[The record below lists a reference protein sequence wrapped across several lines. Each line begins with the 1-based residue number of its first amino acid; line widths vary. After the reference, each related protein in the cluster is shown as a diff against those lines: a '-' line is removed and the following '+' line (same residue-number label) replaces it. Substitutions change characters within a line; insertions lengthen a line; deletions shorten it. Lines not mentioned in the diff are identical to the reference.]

1 MDYNMQRAHKFN
13 ALIIW
18 IFSFILTLTAYANG
32 GVAYAVKAGV
42 ATGVTSVLVTIVALV
57 RFNDTVKAYT
67 IVAIPTAA
75 SLGLS
80 IVEGGIPRMFNL
92 YILAIL
98 LIGVYFRRRMVVIFG
113 TTFGVILT
121 VIFAVAPESILGAEL
136 AVMGEFVP
144 RIGVY
149 ACALIVMAT
158 LTKWGNE
165 HIANAHTESEQAK
178 QMSENLN
185 VIIHEIDNTAVGMV
199 DNVKLCHDQ
208 MSTAAEGARA
218 ITDSMKEVAINV
230 DSGAEKIVR
239 INSVA
244 LDSSVKMQETFDS
257 MKSLR
262 VSFDSTKT
270 DIDTGAESVSEMG
283 RKMTQINEAINS
295 SYTTVTEL
303 SGNMEL
309 IKNTLEG
316 ITRIADQTNLLA
328 LNAAIEAARAGEHG
342 KGFAVVADEVR
353 VLAEESSRSAVNIR
367 EITQKIL
374 ESAEEAKTEV
384 ESGKTAVSEGDLLMG
399 SVLEVFTRMKGSFD
413 EVHVQIEKEMGLIE
427 ETDQQFS
434 IIREEIENISAS
446 SQQNA
451 AATEEVLAQA
461 EIQEETSKEVATML
475 DEIEKM
481 SVELKDKAMV

>member
-1 MDYNMQRAHKFN
+1 M
-13 ALIIW
+13 
-18 IFSFILTLTAYANG
+18 
-32 GVAYAVKAGV
+32 
-42 ATGVTSVLVTIVALV
+42 
-57 RFNDTVKAYT
+57 
-67 IVAIPTAA
+67 
-75 SLGLS
+75 
-80 IVEGGIPRMFNL
+80 
-92 YILAIL
+92 
-98 LIGVYFRRRMVVIFG
+98 
-113 TTFGVILT
+113 
-121 VIFAVAPESILGAEL
+121 
-136 AVMGEFVP
+136 
-144 RIGVY
+144 
-149 ACALIVMAT
+149 
-158 LTKWGNE
+158 
-165 HIANAHTESEQAK
+165 
-178 QMSENLN
+178 
-185 VIIHEIDNTAVGMV
+185 
-199 DNVKLCHDQ
+199 
-208 MSTAAEGARA
+208 
-218 ITDSMKEVAINV
+218 
-230 DSGAEKIVR
+230 
-239 INSVA
+239 
-244 LDSSVKMQETFDS
+244 
-257 MKSLR
+257 
-262 VSFDSTKT
+262 
-270 DIDTGAESVSEMG
+270 
-283 RKMTQINEAINS
+283 
-295 SYTTVTEL
+295 
-303 SGNMEL
+303 
-309 IKNTLEG
+309 EG

-353 VLAEESSRSAVNIR
+353 VLAEESSRSAVDIR